1 MFFKNY
7 ILLHQ
12 QQIQLTIKPNNYLT
26 RVEKGRVR
34 EIKTVALRKIQHRG
48 VIIILIIFSKK
59 TNGVVFFLINTKKI
73 NCF

>member
-34 EIKTVALRKIQHRG
+34 EIKTVALKNSTPGSHYHFDHFFQKNERG
-48 VIIILIIFSKK
+48 S
-59 TNGVVFFLINTKKI
+59 FFLINTKKS